1 MKHCSFLFRHKM
13 HLQVSI
19 VLLFILLTGGFCLV
33 CYECQGPKGSPCE
46 ENMTCDDEHSMCAT
60 KTIIEYS
67 SPEYGDKVTETTER
81 SCATPDDCESWSI
94 TTGNWNKSVSIQCC
108 DTDLCNEQVDIDF
121 YFDYDVYHVSYDHDE
136 KKCFACDE
144 DEEDCSHIK
153 SCMEDE
159 DYCFTAKRNQSH
171 TLKGCASKYIC
182 DDLLKWLRPGRSI
195 TCCEGYLCNGTQS
208 VSQSL
213 LFLCWSLLFFI
224 LLH

>member
-81 SCATPDDCESWSI
+81 SCATPDDCESWYI

-108 DTDLCNEQVDIDF
+108 DTDLCNEQVDIG
-121 YFDYDVYHVSYDHDE
+121 
-136 KKCFACDE
+136 
-144 DEEDCSHIK
+144 
-153 SCMEDE
+153 
-159 DYCFTAKRNQSH
+159 NQSH

-182 DDLLKWLRPGRSI
+182 DDLLKWLRSGRSI

-213 LFLCWSLLFFI
+213 LFLCWSLLSFI